1 MELLGCPYPIQKTPL
16 GLLPTVYGIQAVKAD
31 LIQLILT
38 NPGERVMMPDFGTPL
53 RKLLFE
59 QNDPTIYDKI
69 RSVIIA
75 AVSQWEPRI
84 VVTEVEVTD
93 EAGNKGAVAQ
103 ASNMETNSV
112 YVKLNFYLPNNIQAK
127 ERLVLKLPT
136 GG

>member
-1 MELLGCPYPIQKTPL
+1 MELLGCPYPIVKTPL
-16 GLLPTVYGIQAVKAD
+16 GLLPTIYDIQAVKAD
-31 LIQLILT
+31 LMQLLLT

-75 AVSQWEPRI
+75 SISQWEPRI

-93 EAGNKGAVAQ
+93 ELHQTGAA
-103 ASNMETNSV
+103 AELKNANTNSV
-112 YVKLNFYLPNNIQAK
+112 YVKVNFYLPNKIQAS

-136 GG
+136 GE

>member
-1 MELLGCPYPIQKTPL
+1 MELLGCPYPIVKTPL
-16 GLLPTVYGIQAVKAD
+16 GLLPTVYDIQAVKAD
-31 LIQLILT
+31 LMQLLLT

-53 RKLLFE
+53 RNLLFE

-75 AVSQWEPRI
+75 SVAQWEPRI

-93 EAGNKGAVAQ
+93 DKNQSGAIAELNN
-103 ASNMETNSV
+103 ANSNSV
-112 YVKLNFYLPNNIQAK
+112 YVMINFYLPNKIQAS

-136 GG
+136 GE